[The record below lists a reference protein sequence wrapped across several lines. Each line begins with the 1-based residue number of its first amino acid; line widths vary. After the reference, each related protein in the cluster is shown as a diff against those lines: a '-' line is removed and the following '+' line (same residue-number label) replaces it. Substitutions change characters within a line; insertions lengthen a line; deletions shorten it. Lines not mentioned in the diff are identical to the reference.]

1 MKIILTIIFY
11 ISLQNL
17 YAQEVDT
24 TFIPQSDTSSQNLTD
39 TTSTKNKIDVDAV
52 VYASASDSLT
62 FDVQNKKMAIYG
74 EGELKYKKT
83 DLTGANIFIDFVNN
97 TLESEG
103 KPDSTGAIK
112 NTPVLNEE
120 GTGYEGSSLK
130 YNFKTK
136 RGFISLAESKDEGAT
151 YRGEK
156 VKKVSGNTYFIEDGI
171 YTTCEADSGLPDT
184 YFTANKMK
192 VVQNSQIV
200 AQWIWMYI
208 GGVPL
213 PLPLPFGVFPNETG
227 RRSGIIAPSYG
238 QSNNQG
244 FYFRNFG
251 YYFALS
257 DYYDLTLNADY
268 YLRGGY
274 GLRSRVR
281 YAKRYSF
288 SGDLNAGYSNSY
300 TGEEND
306 EDRQETIQW
315 NLGFIHNQQINPTTR
330 LDVNLR
336 FLTKDYIQNNSTNY
350 NDLLNQNITSTAN
363 FHKSW
368 EGGKSLSLSYLRNQ
382 DLQNGDITENLPS
395 ATFNK
400 SQSYPFRREGVPQS
414 EQKWFEM
421 IGYNYSGR
429 FLNRRSKSEGD
440 LEIHGG
446 FQHDIT
452 LNASPKFGYLNITP
466 SARYSEKWYNKRLK
480 IDNIPVSDSTT
491 DSGFRDSLV
500 TNSVKDIN
508 FVRTFN
514 FSLST
519 NTKLYGTWRPNIL
532 GVDAFRHTLTPS
544 VSYNIRPDF
553 SEDRW
558 GYYDSYKST
567 DGEIIKY
574 DKYREEVFGGASR
587 GESQSLNFSLGNVFE
602 IKTSEDPTDTT
613 SESKKIRLLNLNAGL
628 GYNFAAD
635 SLRLSDLNLSYNT
648 KIGDLLTFQGSS
660 RYSFYEYSHEKQRVV
675 DEYLYKNG
683 KGLFELTNVS
693 FSLSTSISGDKIG
706 GEDRT
711 GEELEDVEDDAFETF
726 RRSEYIALYEEE
738 QPNFSIPWSLNL
750 SYSYNRNFRSAGRN
764 TISNLSMNLNMNLTA
779 NWKITFRGSYD
790 LVEKELAAP
799 QITVYRDLHC
809 WEANFQW
816 RPLGSYSGFRFEI
829 RLKAPQL
836 RDIKVSKT
844 EGLYTGRR

>member
-1 MKIILTIIFY
+1 MKKIFFIIF
-11 ISLQNL
+11 IFVIQNFH
-17 YAQEVDT
+17 AQEVDSSFAAPADT
-24 TFIPQSDTSSQNLTD
+24 LLQNSSDTTKSS
-39 TTSTKNKIDVDAV
+39 NKIDVDAV

-74 EGELKYKKT
+74 EGELKYKQT
-83 DLTGANIFIDFVNN
+83 DLTGANINIDFINN
-97 TLESEG
+97 RLDATGER
-103 KPDSTGAIK
+103 DSTDNLV
-112 NTPVLNEE
+112 NTPVLNED

-136 RGFISLAESKDEGAT
+136 QGFISLAESKDEGAT
-151 YRGEK
+151 YRGKK
-156 VKKVSGNTYFIEDGI
+156 VKKVNENTYFIEDGI
-171 YTTCEADSGLPDT
+171 YTTCDADSGLPDT
-184 YFTANKMK
+184 YFTAKKMK
-192 VVQNSQIV
+192 VVQNSQIA

-213 PLPLPFGVFPNETG
+213 PLPLPFGVFPNESG

-238 QSNNQG
+238 QSQNQG

-257 DYYDLTLNADY
+257 DYYDLTLNGDY

-288 SGDLNAGYSNSY
+288 SGNINAGYSDFY
-300 TGEEND
+300 FGEEND
-306 EDRQETIQW
+306 DDRSERTEW
-315 NLGFIHNQQINPTTR
+315 NFGLIHNQQINPSTR

-336 FLTKDYIQNNSTNY
+336 FLSSDYIKNNSTNY
-350 NDLLNQNITSTAN
+350 NDLLNQNITSSAN

-382 DLQNGDITENLPS
+382 DLDNGNITENLPS
-395 ATFNK
+395 ASFNK
-400 SQSYPFRREGVPQS
+400 SQSYPFRREGVSQS
-414 EQKWFEM
+414 DQKWFEL
-421 IGYNYSGR
+421 IGYSYNGR
-429 FLNRRSKSEGD
+429 FLNRRNKTGGN
-440 LEIHGG
+440 LETHGG
-446 FQHDIT
+446 FQHDISI
-452 LNASPKFGYLNITP
+452 NASPKFGYFNVTP
-466 SARYSEKWYNKRLK
+466 SANYSEKWYNKRLK
-480 IDNIPVSDSTT
+480 IDNIPVTDTT
-491 DSGFRDSLV
+491 QESGLRDSLV
-500 TNSVKDIN
+500 TNSIKEIN

-514 FSLST
+514 FNLST

-558 GYYDSYKST
+558 GYFDTYRSW
-567 DGEIIKY
+567 DGEIVKY
-574 DKYREEVFGGASR
+574 DKFREEAFGGASS
-587 GESQSLNFSLGNVFE
+587 GESQSLNFSLGNIFE

-613 SESKKIRLLNLNAGL
+613 SESQKIQLLNLNAGL

-635 SLRLSDLNLSYNT
+635 SLRLSDLNLSFRT
-648 KIGDLLTFQGSS
+648 QVADIFTFNGSS
-660 RYSFYEYSHEKQRVV
+660 RYSFYEYSKSKQRVV
-675 DEYLYKNG
+675 DQYLYKNG
-683 KGLFELTNVS
+683 GGLFELTNLS
-693 FSLSTSISGDKIG
+693 FSFSTSISGDKIRS
-706 GEDRT
+706 EDRT
-711 GEELEDVEDDAFETF
+711 GDETGDVEEDAFETF
-726 RRSEYIALYEEE
+726 RRSEYIALYEDE

-750 SYSYNRNFRSAGRN
+750 SYNFNQNFRGAGKN
-764 TISNLSMNLNMNLTA
+764 KLSNLSMNLNMNLTE

-790 LVEKELAAP
+790 LIENELAAP

-809 WEANFQW
+809 WEANFVW
-816 RPLGSYSGFRFEI
+816 NPLGTFSGFRFEI

-836 RDIKVSKT
+836 RDIKVSRT